1 MQEKVIISEIN
12 SRPILDSRDE
22 WTIETEINL
31 SDGSS
36 GIASVPSGKSKGSRE
51 AHTVS
56 IHDAIA
62 HIHGP
67 LRKGLIGFSGED
79 QSKLDQRLI
88 YLDGTDNKRH
98 LGGNTLLSI
107 SIAFC
112 KALSHSRRIEVW
124 KLIREISNNKS
135 TLKPRLFINVI
146 NGGLHAGNNLP
157 FQEYI
162 AIPKTTSYKEASEEG
177 SILYQTLKSVL
188 EEEKGKSSICL
199 GDEGGF
205 ASGFRDPLEPFE
217 VITKALERSNLQDK
231 FDFGLDA
238 AAGANRL
245 SKTEMIENYEKMIS
259 MHNLIYLEDPFGE
272 NDAEDFVNLKSKNQS
287 VIITGDDLTTTNAKE
302 IEKYAKMQAI
312 SGVIIKPNQIGTI
325 SEALLAV
332 SVAKD
337 NGIKVVVSHR
347 SGETNDDFIADFADG
362 VSAFGFKLGSP
373 ARGERVAKYNRLLSI
388 EEGY

>member
-1 MQEKVIISEIN
+1 MQEKVTISAIS

-22 WTIETEINL
+22 WTIETEIHL

-51 AHTVS
+51 VYSAS
-56 IHDAIA
+56 IHDSIS
-62 HIHGP
+62 HLHGA
-67 LRKGLIGFSGED
+67 LRKGLIGFSGD
-79 QSKLDQRLI
+79 DLQKLDQRLI
-88 YLDGTDNKRH
+88 DLDGTDNKRH

-112 KALSHSRRIEVW
+112 KALSHSRRIELW
-124 KLIREISNNKS
+124 RLIREISNNES
-135 TLKPRLFINVI
+135 NLNPRLFINVI
-146 NGGLHAGNNLP
+146 NGGLHAGNNLA

-162 AIPKTTSYKEASEEG
+162 VIPKTTSYKEAIEQG
-177 SILYQTLKSVL
+177 STLYKKLKDVL

-205 ASGFRDPLEPFE
+205 ASGFRDSLEPFE
-217 VITKALERSNLQDK
+217 VISRAIEKSNLKDK

-238 AAGANRL
+238 AAGAKRL
-245 SKTEMIENYEKMIS
+245 SKLEMIDSYEKMIS
-259 MHNLIYLEDPFGE
+259 IHNLIYLEDPFDE
-272 NDAEDFVNLKSKNQS
+272 NDAESFVDLKSKNES
-287 VIITGDDLTTTNAKE
+287 VIITGDDLTTTNSKE

-312 SGVIIKPNQIGTI
+312 SGVIIKPNQIGTVF
-325 SEALLAV
+325 EALSAV
-332 SVAKD
+332 SVAKK
-337 NGIKVVVSHR
+337 NGIKVIVSHR
-347 SGETNDDFIADFADG
+347 SGETNDDFIADFAHG